1 MSSLFEKICAGL
13 SYEGNIYDGIHKIEE
28 NAEAHGWMSDEYP
41 KRIRQ
46 ILEEA
51 PKDQQLLIVEV
62 GTWMGKSAIA
72 AADIIRELGRSD
84 VIICIDTWLGSPE
97 HFHALPRS
105 NGFPY
110 VLYKAFLQNVVNH
123 DHQSR
128 IIPIPLPSSQAAV
141 VLKEINIKKADI
153 IYIDAAHEFLP
164 VINDINDYWHILK
177 PGGIMLGDDYRKE
190 WQGVIDAVNYFS
202 ADHGNIEIKVN
213 DVVWE
218 LQKPIE

>member
-1 MSSLFEKICAGL
+1 MRVTYMMDFTRMKTLKWM
-13 SYEGNIYDGIHKIEE
+13 D
-28 NAEAHGWMSDEYP
+28 GWMSDEYP

-46 ILEEA
+46 ILEKE

-62 GTWMGKSAIA
+62 GTWVGKSAIA
-72 AADIIRELGRSD
+72 AADIIRDLGRSD

-97 HFHALPRS
+97 HFNALHRS

-110 VLYKAFLQNVVNH
+110 GLYQNFLQNIVNYN
-123 DHQSR
+123 HQSR
-128 IIPIPLPSSQAAV
+128 IIPIPLPSSQAV
-141 VLKEINIKKADI
+141 DVLHKFVSKKADVV
-153 IYIDAAHEFLP
+153 YIDAAHEFLP
-164 VINDINDYWHILK
+164 VINDINAYWSILK

-190 WQGVIDAVNYFS
+190 WHGVIDAVNYFA
-202 ADHGNIEIKVN
+202 ADNGNIEIKVN